1 MRLTLAF
8 IAAVAASAVTA
19 AAAGTSPSTTAPL
32 FVLTGG
38 GWGHGV
44 GMSQWGALGQAR
56 EGRRYEE
63 ILTTYYPGT
72 ELAPT
77 AVSKVRVLLLPAVP
91 VVRIASSVPF
101 RVRSA
106 DGVVTEL
113 PAGVA
118 DIDRRLRLLL
128 GGQRLPLA
136 GPLRVLPGA
145 GTPLQ
150 LGDKR
155 YRGEL
160 RVSLVGGALQVVN
173 VLGLEAYLQ
182 GVVPG
187 EMPKSW
193 PPEALKAQAVAA
205 RTYAVAGLL
214 KGKAYDLYSDVR
226 SQVYAGVGA
235 EAPATTAAV
244 RATRGTIVLY
254 EGEPAQTLY
263 FSSSGG
269 ATRSAIDIFGNDLPY
284 LVAVDDPWDAVSE
297 NPNHVWAP
305 RTLTGRQLAKALK
318 LSSPVIDAAYTPGTP
333 GHPASIRFT
342 SKTGAILE
350 ERVSDLRWRL
360 GLRSSSF
367 RIGVLRLTAPP
378 TQAASGAKVALTGIA
393 RDVDEPLLEKRA
405 DDGTWAR
412 AARVKPRADGTFA
425 VVVRPAATTTYR
437 LSAAG
442 LAGPSLTLA
451 VAGAT
456 E

>member
-1 MRLTLAF
+1 MRLNLAL
-8 IAAVAASAVTA
+8 IATVAASAVTA
-19 AAAGTSPSTTAPL
+19 AAAGTSPSTSAPL

-56 EGRRYEE
+56 EGRTYGE

-77 AVSKVRVLLLPAVP
+77 AVSKVRVLLLPAAP
-91 VVRIASSVPF
+91 VVRIASAAPF

-106 DGVVTEL
+106 AGAVTEL

-118 DIDRRLRLLL
+118 DIDKRLRLLVD
-128 GGQRLPLA
+128 GRRLSLA
-136 GPLRVLPGA
+136 GPVRVLPAA

-173 VLGLEAYLQ
+173 VVGLEAYLQ

-193 PPEALKAQAVAA
+193 PLEALKAQAVAA

-214 KGKAYDLYSDVR
+214 KGKAYDLYADVR
-226 SQVYAGVGA
+226 SQVYFGVGA
-235 EAPATTAAV
+235 EAPTTTTAV
-244 RATRGTIVLY
+244 RSTRGTIVLY

-269 ATRSAIDIFGNDLPY
+269 ATRSAVDIFGNDLPY
-284 LVAVDDPWDAVSE
+284 LVAVDDPWDAVTE
-297 NPNHVWAP
+297 NPNHAWTP
-305 RTLTGRQLAKALK
+305 RALTGKQLAKELGLA
-318 LSSPVIDAAYTPGTP
+318 SAVVDAAYSAGKPGR
-333 GHPASIRFT
+333 PASVRFT
-342 SKTGAILE
+342 TRTGVGLE

-367 RIGVLRLTAPP
+367 RIGVLRLAAPP
-378 TQAASGAKVALTGIA
+378 AQAASGAKVALTGVA
-393 RDVDEPLLEKRA
+393 RDVDEPLLEKRV

-412 AARVKPRADGTFA
+412 AARVKPRPDGAFA

-442 LAGPSLTLA
+442 LAGPSLTLT
-451 VAGAT
+451 VVGAT